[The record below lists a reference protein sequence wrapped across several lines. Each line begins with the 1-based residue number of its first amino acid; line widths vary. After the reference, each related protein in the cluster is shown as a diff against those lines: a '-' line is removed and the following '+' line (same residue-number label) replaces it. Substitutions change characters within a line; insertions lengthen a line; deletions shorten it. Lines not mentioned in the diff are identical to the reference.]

1 MKYKLE
7 LINDLPEVEA
17 MIANV
22 EDDLFVLKNDRDDRV
37 IQSKRGEKSLDRH
50 AKAVLDAQSKLDA
63 ATSISA
69 SLPAGPLKDKQLGI
83 IETQKAR
90 LFNLNLPSEVASV
103 GEVVNVE
110 IEKEKQEVLITF
122 FQDVLDALNVRKT
135 ELSAG

>member
-7 LINDLPEVEA
+7 LITDLPEVDA

-37 IQSKRGEKSLDRH
+37 IQSKRGEKSLDRQ

>member
-7 LINDLPEVEA
+7 LITDLPEVEA

-37 IQSKRGEKSLDRH
+37 IQSKRGEKSLDWH

>member
-1 MKYKLE
+1 
-7 LINDLPEVEA
+7 
-17 MIANV
+17 
-22 EDDLFVLKNDRDDRV
+22 
-37 IQSKRGEKSLDRH
+37 
-50 AKAVLDAQSKLDA
+50 LDAQSKLDA